1 MRECVQNQW
10 RRKEGARPPAERE
23 RYAIIVKV
31 KGVKKKEKKGIMEK
45 CTRRLNVATR
55 EAYI

>member
-31 KGVKKKEKKGIMEK
+31 KGVKKKKKKVSWKNAHEDWM
-45 CTRRLNVATR
+45 
-55 EAYI
+55 